1 MGSYRVHLLDH
12 ADEHIVKAHILQ
24 AQDDYAAYHEP
35 SQYFDGHDIEI
46 WHAARLVATL
56 PRLSP
61 SGE

>member
-1 MGSYRVHLLDH
+1 MGIYRVHLLDRP
-12 ADEHIVKAHILQ
+12 DEHIVKAHILQ

-35 SQYFDGHDIEI
+35 NQYPRQPRH
-46 WHAARLVATL
+46 RLVATL